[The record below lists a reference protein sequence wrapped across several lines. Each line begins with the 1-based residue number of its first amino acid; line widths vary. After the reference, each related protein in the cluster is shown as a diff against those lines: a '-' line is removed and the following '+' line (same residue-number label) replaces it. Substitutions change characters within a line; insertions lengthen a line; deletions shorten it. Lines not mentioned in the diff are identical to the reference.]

1 MKRLSLFFAILASC
15 FAMQAAV
22 INCQPAGDLSWYYS
36 QAQPGDTLL
45 MADGVY
51 DEAYTMTFDK
61 EGVVIKAAEGAKP
74 VIALTGEWT
83 TIGLYAST
91 TFDGIGFDGTNHFLH
106 ICTCRCFQRIY
117 TKIRNLTLCCTL

>member
-15 FAMQAAV
+15 FTVQAAV
-22 INCQPAGDLSWYYS
+22 INCQPAGDLSWYYG

-45 MADGVY
+45 MADGIY
-51 DEAYTMTFDK
+51 DEAYSMTFDK
-61 EGVVIKAAEGAKP
+61 EGVVLKAAEGAKP

-91 TFDGIGFDGTNHFLH
+91 TFDGIGFEELRVHRLDVLGYL
-106 ICTCRCFQRIY
+106 
-117 TKIRNLTLCCTL
+117 